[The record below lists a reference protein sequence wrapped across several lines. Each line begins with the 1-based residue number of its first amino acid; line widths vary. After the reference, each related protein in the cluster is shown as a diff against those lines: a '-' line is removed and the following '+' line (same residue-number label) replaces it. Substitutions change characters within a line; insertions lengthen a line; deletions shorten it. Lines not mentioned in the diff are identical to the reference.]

1 MLKMTLSSEILLRNS
16 SSLEDSM
23 VGSAAQE
30 DIQVPSKILMLDL
43 SLRIALVV
51 VLGYSLHD

>member
-1 MLKMTLSSEILLRNS
+1 MTLSSEILLRNS

-30 DIQVPSKILMLDL
+30 DIQVPSKILMLC
-43 SLRIALVV
+43 SGIH
-51 VLGYSLHD
+51 YMTKYQCY